1 MLLVCAV
8 GRNNAIKTPPQAIA
22 QLRRAWSAYLDGQHR
37 EPRGAVGRIVGRRML
52 RQHAPET
59 AWSLGLLQ
67 LRPADRVLE
76 LGFGA
81 GRALALALA
90 QAHQGHIT
98 GVDRSPTMLRVAARR
113 NRAAIER
120 GRLALA
126 RGDIA
131 ALPLAGP
138 RFDKLLSIHTF
149 YFWPDPQAICAEL
162 AGLLAP
168 GGRLV
173 STFATARRL
182 PGGAWQV
189 WEIQRTAEALV
200 AALDQ
205 QPGISAALLEGPDS
219 REFNNVAI
227 VMDRIET
234 E

>member
-1 MLLVCAV
+1 MA
-8 GRNNAIKTPPQAIA
+8 
-22 QLRRAWSAYLDGQHR
+22 
-37 EPRGAVGRIVGRRML
+37 GRIISWRML
-52 RQHAPET
+52 AQRAPET
-59 AWSLGLLQ
+59 AWSLALLD
-67 LRPADRVLE
+67 LKPADCVLE
-76 LGFGA
+76 IGFGA
-81 GRALALALA
+81 GRALTHALAHA
-90 QAHQGHIT
+90 QQGHVT
-98 GVDRSPTMLRVAARR
+98 GVDLSPTMLSAAARR
-113 NRAAIER
+113 NRAAFER
-120 GRLALA
+120 GQLALL

-162 AGLLAP
+162 IGLLAP

-200 AALDQ
+200 AALDR